1 MPIAVIGAL
10 VLLVFILG
18 MFAWLKSMLL
28 ICPPNEILVISGRN
42 HALPDG
48 TKRGFRVIQGGRAW
62 RLPVIEK
69 SATMSLDVM
78 EIPMAIKNAYSKG
91 GIALNVDAIAN
102 VKVSSAADRA
112 GNAIERFL
120 GSDPND
126 IRRVAKE
133 TLEGHLRGVLAR
145 LTPEEVNEDRLKFAE
160 ELVHESE
167 LDLNKLGIDLDTFK
181 IAHVSDDVHYL
192 DSIGREAIANVIKTA
207 EIAES
212 DAKRLAQLA
221 EAQNQARANVAK
233 ANAEANIATM
243 KNELRRAVAD
253 LNANVASEEERTK
266 AAAREARALAEQEL
280 QGIRADVEKLRLIA
294 DEVLPAEAARTAA
307 EIRAKADSAIVRE
320 RGVAGAASLAAITSA
335 WQAAGDDAMAII
347 LIEDLERLLTAAS
360 AGVQKINPDAVN
372 VIDSGDGSALVSYF
386 NSYPAMLQS
395 VFASLE
401 SVTGID
407 VTKTIGGQS

>member
-1 MPIAVIGAL
+1 MPVVVVGVAILFLILGAL
-10 VLLVFILG
+10 
-18 MFAWLKSMLL
+18 AWLRSMLL
-28 ICPPNEILVISGRN
+28 ICPPNQILVISGRN
-42 HALPDG
+42 HALEDG

-62 RLPVIEK
+62 RLPIIEK

-102 VKVSSAADRA
+102 VKVSSAPARA

-167 LDLNKLGIDLDTFK
+167 LDLNKLGIDLDTLK

-212 DAKRLAQLA
+212 DAKRLAELA
-221 EAQNQARANVAK
+221 EAQNQSRANVAK
-233 ANAEANIATM
+233 ANAETNIASM
-243 KNELRRAVAD
+243 KNEFRRAVAE

-266 AAAREARALAEQEL
+266 AAARQARAIAEQEL
-280 QGIRADVEKLRLIA
+280 QGIRSNVEQLRLIA
-294 DEVLPAEAARTAA
+294 DEVLPAESARKAA
-307 EIRAKADSAIVRE
+307 EIRAKGDSAILRE
-320 RGVAGAASLAAITSA
+320 RGAAGAVSLAAITSA
-335 WQAAGDDAMAII
+335 WQEAGDDAMSIVV
-347 LIEDLERLLTAAS
+347 IEDLERLLAA
-360 AGVQKINPDAVN
+360 AVVGVSKISPAAVN
-372 VIDSGDGSALVSYF
+372 VIDNGDGSALVSYF
-386 NSYPAMLQS
+386 KSYPQMLQS
-395 VFASLE
+395 VFESVE
-401 SVTGID
+401 SVTGISI
-407 VTKTIGGQS
+407 TKTIGGAE